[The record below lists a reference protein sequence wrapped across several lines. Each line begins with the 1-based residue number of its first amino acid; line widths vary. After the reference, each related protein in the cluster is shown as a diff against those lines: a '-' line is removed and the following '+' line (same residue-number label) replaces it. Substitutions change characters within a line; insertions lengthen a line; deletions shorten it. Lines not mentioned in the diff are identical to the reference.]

1 MPASLAKLPRRAVAT
16 SGHQQVGVRLAADM
30 NAGEEFELTD
40 RSVEGL
46 EAPQAITLL
55 NPPDRIDDVRRADMV

>member
-16 SGHQQVGVRLAADM
+16 SGHQQVGVRLAADR

-40 RSVEGL
+40 RPSRAL
-46 EAPQAITLL
+46 
-55 NPPDRIDDVRRADMV
+55 RRRRR